1 MDMTLTKALSFR
13 MFVDK
18 LLSFQNSVSQLQD
31 EVNEMICL
39 WEALFPDSQN
49 FFQMHQ
55 IMDLV
60 SSIVSKQK
68 IMSCR
73 GRGGS
78 GRRDGGGGAGS
89 LTALCENS
97 IARNGS
103 VPVNLLLLDFYDGGQ
118 LFHYATC
125 DLWGLFTSI
134 LNLPPAFRE
143 MSCRGRG
150 GSRRGG

>member
-73 GRGGS
+73 
-78 GRRDGGGGAGS
+78 
-89 LTALCENS
+89 ENS
-97 IARNGS
+97 IARS

-134 LNLPPAFRE
+134 VNLPPAFRE

>member
-1 MDMTLTKALSFR
+1 MNMTLTKALTFR
-13 MFVDK
+13 MFA
-18 LLSFQNSVSQLQD
+18 
-31 EVNEMICL
+31 VNEMICL
-39 WEALFPDSQN
+39 WETLFPDSHN
-49 FFQMHQ
+49 LFQMHQ

-60 SSIVSKQK
+60 ASIVSKQK
-68 IMSCR
+68 MMRCR
-73 GRGGS
+73 GIGGIGGS
-78 GRRDGGGGAGS
+78 GRDGGGGTGP
-89 LTALCENS
+89 LTG
-97 IARNGS
+97 NGT
-103 VPVNLLLLDFYDGGQ
+103 VPVNLLFMDFYDGGQ